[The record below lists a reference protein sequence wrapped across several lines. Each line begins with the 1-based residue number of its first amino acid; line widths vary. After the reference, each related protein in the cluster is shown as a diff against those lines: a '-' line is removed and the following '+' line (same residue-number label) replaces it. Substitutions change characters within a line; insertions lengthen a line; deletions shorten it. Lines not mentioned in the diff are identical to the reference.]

1 MFFFCHL
8 PVLVPSVS
16 KTQTRMSD
24 IVLCL
29 GLAGLPGPLPGD
41 EDEWELGGTAAVS
54 AVKFKEVAT
63 EFIP

>member
-1 MFFFCHL
+1 
-8 PVLVPSVS
+8 
-16 KTQTRMSD
+16 MSD

-41 EDEWELGGTAAVS
+41 EDVWELGTAAVS

>member
-1 MFFFCHL
+1 
-8 PVLVPSVS
+8 
-16 KTQTRMSD
+16 MSD

-29 GLAGLPGPLPGD
+29 GLASFPGPLPGD
-41 EDEWELGGTAAVS
+41 EDVWELGGTAAVS